1 MQELSM
7 SLQIDLM
14 ELKARYSFIM
24 EELDA
29 LFADAYLSKIGAKQK
44 LADQMLREIER
55 ILSQEE

>member
-1 MQELSM
+1 M

-44 LADQMLREIER
+44 LADEMLREIER
-55 ILSQEE
+55 ILSKAE

>member
-1 MQELSM
+1 
-7 SLQIDLM
+7 M

-44 LADQMLREIER
+44 LADQMLREIALLLGRAE
-55 ILSQEE
+55 